1 MDNDLIFVTAYCPTH
16 RLSQCIDSL
25 PNENFDIA
33 LIT

>member
-1 MDNDLIFVTAYCPTH
+1 MDNDLIFVTAYCPT
-16 RLSQCIDSL
+16 QEQIDSL